1 MTLLDTDICIEILH
15 RNKHVLIRRKEEND
29 TLAISFMTAAELFY
43 GAAKSNQIIH
53 NRDIVEKFLLTI
65 NIIHSDIE
73 ISRTYGDVKTQLE
86 NSGIPLADADLFIA
100 ATAMTKCNKLVT
112 GNIKHYMR
120 IEQIRIENWMR

>member
-73 ISRTYGDVKTQLE
+73 ILRTYGDVKTQLE
-86 NSGIPLADADLFIA
+86 NSGIPLAEGY
-100 ATAMTKCNKLVT
+100 C
-112 GNIKHYMR
+112 
-120 IEQIRIENWMR
+120 QIWWMEHPSNNLLLSG